1 MNGATRE
8 SGATVSSVPL
18 TFAPP
23 PAQPLAEVT
32 SELPVRELRGNG
44 ATAVSDVTFRSDEA
58 APGSLFFCVPGDRA
72 DGHDFAADAI
82 SRGAAA
88 LVVERWLPVT
98 VPQVRV
104 PVVRESM
111 GPVSAAF
118 FDHPARFMRTV
129 GITGTNGKT
138 TVTYLLESILHEAG
152 LVAAL
157 IGTTGARIGGE
168 PVPFART
175 TPEAPDLQ
183 RLLARMVALGVG
195 GVALEVS
202 SHGLDQHRVDGTS
215 FDAAV
220 FTNLGQ
226 DHLDY
231 HGTMDEYF
239 AAKARL
245 FTPALAARAAIGI
258 DSSWGERMVKACEIP
273 ATTFG
278 RSRGADLRATDVSV
292 SAAGLSFEVGG
303 VRVASPLR
311 GDFNVSNCLASFA
324 AARVLEIDSEAIV
337 RGIAG
342 VANVSGRMERVDAG
356 QPFLVL
362 VDYAHTPEGLDRVL
376 HAARSLGAGR
386 VLVVFGC
393 GGDRDR
399 AKRFPMGRAATAGAD
414 HAVITS
420 DNPRS
425 EDPDAIIAEV
435 ERGAREGGGSYVVE
449 PDRRT
454 AIRLALHAAGPR
466 DVVVIAGKGHE
477 TRQEFADGSVAF
489 DDRVVAAQE
498 LRALRGEAS

>member
-8 SGATVSSVPL
+8 SGTTVSSVPL

-23 PAQPLAEVT
+23 PARPLADVT
-32 SELPVRELRGNG
+32 SGLPVRELRGNG

-58 APGSLFFCVPGDRA
+58 PPGSLFFCVPGARA

-88 LVVERWLPVT
+88 LVVERWLPVE

-111 GPVSAAF
+111 GPVSAEF
-118 FDHPARFMRTV
+118 FDHPARLLRTAGV
-129 GITGTNGKT
+129 TGTNGKT
-138 TVTYLLESILHEAG
+138 TVTYLLESILREAG
-152 LVAAL
+152 LVSAL
-157 IGTTGARIGGE
+157 IGTTGARIDGE

-183 RLLARMVALGVG
+183 RLLAQMVGRGVG

-215 FDAAV
+215 FDVAV
-220 FTNLGQ
+220 FTNLSQ

-231 HGTMDEYF
+231 HGTMQEYF

-245 FTPALAARAAIGI
+245 FTSGFASRAAIDI
-258 DSSWGERMVKACEIP
+258 DSSWGDRMVEACEIP

-278 RSRGADLRATDVSV
+278 RSGRADLRATNV
-292 SAAGLSFEVGG
+292 AASIAGVSFEVGG
-303 VRVASPLR
+303 VHVASPLR
-311 GDFNVSNCLASFA
+311 GDFNASNCLAAFA
-324 AARVLEIDSEAIV
+324 AARALGIEPEAIV
-337 RGIAG
+337 RGIAR

-376 HAARSLGAGR
+376 HAARSLGTGR

-399 AKRFPMGRAATAGAD
+399 AKRFPMGRAATVGAD
-414 HAVITS
+414 HAFITS

-425 EDPDAIIAEV
+425 EDPSAIIAEV

-454 AIRLALHAAGPR
+454 AIRMALGAAVPR

-477 TRQEFADGSVAF
+477 TGQEFADGSVPF

>member
-8 SGATVSSVPL
+8 SGATVSSLPL
-18 TFAPP
+18 TFASP
-23 PAQPLAEVT
+23 PARALADVT
-32 SELPVRELRGNG
+32 SALPVRELRGNG
-44 ATAVSDVTFRSDEA
+44 ATAVSDVTFRSDEV
-58 APGSLFFCVPGDRA
+58 APGSLFFCVPGARA
-72 DGHDFAADAI
+72 DGHDFAAEAI
-82 SRGAAA
+82 SRGAVA
-88 LVVERWLPVT
+88 LVVQRWVPSD

-104 PVVRESM
+104 PDVRESM

-118 FDHPARFMRTV
+118 FDHPSRLLRMIGV
-129 GITGTNGKT
+129 TGTNGKT
-138 TVTYLLESILHEAG
+138 TVTYLLESIFREAG
-152 LVAAL
+152 LVPGL
-157 IGTTGARIGGE
+157 IGTTGVRIAGE
-168 PVPFART
+168 PIPFTRT

-183 RLLARMVALGVG
+183 RLLARMVARRVG

-215 FDAAV
+215 FDVAA
-220 FTNLGQ
+220 FTNLSQ

-231 HGTMDEYF
+231 HGTMQEYF

-245 FTPALAARAAIGI
+245 FTGAFASRAAIGI
-258 DSSWGERMVKACEIP
+258 DSSWGERMVEACEIP
-273 ATTFG
+273 VTTFG
-278 RSRGADLRATDVSV
+278 RSHRADLRATDVSA
-292 SAAGLSFEVGG
+292 SAAGVSFEAGG
-303 VRVASPLR
+303 VHVTSPLR
-311 GDFNVSNCLASFA
+311 GDFNVSNCLTAFA
-324 AARVLEIDSEAIV
+324 AARVLGIEPEAIV

-342 VANVSGRMERVDAG
+342 VANVSGRMERIDAG
-356 QPFLVL
+356 EPFLVL
-362 VDYAHTPEGLDRVL
+362 VDYAHTPDGLDRVL
-376 HAARSLGAGR
+376 HAARSLGDGR

-425 EDPDAIIAEV
+425 EDPAAIIAEV

-449 PDRRT
+449 PDRRA
-454 AIRLALHAAGPR
+454 AIRLALRAASPG

-477 TRQEFADGSVAF
+477 KGQEFADGTVPF

-498 LRALRGEAS
+498 LRALRGDAS

>member
-23 PAQPLAEVT
+23 AAQRLADVT

-88 LVVERWLPVT
+88 LVVERWLSAK

-118 FDHPARFMRTV
+118 FDHPARLMRTV
-129 GITGTNGKT
+129 GVTGTNGKT
-138 TVTYLLESILHEAG
+138 TVTYLLESILREAG

-168 PVPFART
+168 RVPFART

-183 RLLARMVALGVG
+183 RLLARMVARGVG

-202 SHGLDQHRVDGTS
+202 SHGLDQHRIDGTS

-220 FTNLGQ
+220 FTNLSQ

-245 FTPALAARAAIGI
+245 FTPALAARAAIDI
-258 DSSWGERMVKACEIP
+258 DSSWGERMVEACEISV
-273 ATTFG
+273 TTFG
-278 RSRGADLRATDVSV
+278 RSRGADLRATEVSI
-292 SAAGLSFEVGG
+292 SGAGVSFEVGG
-303 VRVASPLR
+303 IHVASPLR
-311 GDFNVSNCLASFA
+311 GDFNVSNCLAAFA
-324 AARVLEIDSEAIV
+324 AARVLGIDPEPIV
-337 RGIAG
+337 RGIAA

-356 QPFLVL
+356 QHFLVL

-376 HAARSLGAGR
+376 HAARSLGTGR
-386 VLVVFGC
+386 VLIVFGC

-425 EDPDAIIAEV
+425 EDPEAIIAEV

-454 AIRLALHAAGPR
+454 AIRLALRAAEPR

-477 TRQEFADGSVAF
+477 TGQEFAGGSVPF

-498 LRALRGEAS
+498 LRALQGEAS